1 MAKKNGWGGRRPNS
15 GRKPKVKE
23 MELIEKLDKL
33 INPEDAI
40 LSLNKLINKLDIAA
54 IRLYLEYR
62 FGKPKNQVDITTQGE
77 RIHNFN
83 LSNLTD
89 EQLEV
94 VLKLYDTGEHTDTD

>member
-15 GRKPKVKE
+15 GRKPKAKE

-33 INPEDAI
+33 IDPEDAI
-40 LSLNKLINKLDIAA
+40 ISLNKLISKLDIAA

-62 FGKPKNQVDITTQGE
+62 FGKPKNKVDVTTQGE

-89 EQLEV
+89 EQLEI

>member
-1 MAKKNGWGGRRPNS
+1 MAKKNEWGGRRPNS
-15 GRKPKVKE
+15 GRKPKAEE

-33 INPEDAI
+33 IDPEDAI
-40 LSLNKLINKLDIAA
+40 ISLNKLINKLDIAA

-62 FGKPKNQVDITTQGE
+62 FGKPKNQVDITSQGE

-94 VLKLYDTGEHTDTD
+94 VLKLYDTGEHTNTD